1 MLPLRTRRRIQRLAE
16 RKTYAE
22 VAEITGV
29 SLSSVK
35 RVAREPWVEDLD
47 DAAERKRRGIGR
59 PSQVEKHERLI
70 QRMLDRQPEIATV
83 DVVKRLHKAGYR
95 GSQTAVYT
103 FVAELRG

>member
-16 RKTYAE
+16 RKSFVE

-35 RVAREPWVEDLD
+35 RVAREPWVEGLD
-47 DAAERKRRGIGR
+47 DEAERKRRGIGR
-59 PSQVEKHERLI
+59 PSEIEEYERLI
-70 QRMLDRQPEIATV
+70 QRLIDRHPEITTATV
-83 DVVKRLHKAGYR
+83 LKRIRKVGYR
-95 GSQTAVYT
+95 GGRSAVYA